1 MAELEIEIKNKLGLH
16 LRAAATLVK
25 ITAQFKCEIF
35 IKKDEDEVNGK
46 SIMGIMTLAAAQGT
60 KLIFKATGA
69 DEKEALEKI
78 REIVENKFGEGQ

>member
-25 ITAQFKCEIF
+25 VTSQFKCEIF

-78 REIVENKFGEGQ
+78 HEIVENKFGEGQ

>member
-1 MAELEIEIKNKLGLH
+1 MAEIEVEIKNRLGLH

-25 ITAQFKCEIF
+25 ITALFKSDIF
-35 IKKDEDEVNGK
+35 LKKDEDEVNGK

-60 KLIFKATGA
+60 KIIIKAVGV

-78 REIVENKFGEGQ
+78 KEIVDNKFGEGQ